1 MSKEPPIIIIGNPRS
16 GTTLLRLMLTCHR
29 NIVIPPECGFAVWW
43 YKKYKDWDSDSIKA
57 RLNDFLD
64 DLFQSKKIELWNL
77 NREQLKEFILSKHI
91 NNYSELVSSI
101 YEYFAKNQKKTFH
114 RWGDKNNFHL
124 NYIDT
129 IYSLFPGA
137 QFIHIIRDGR
147 DVACS
152 YKDMSKLNAESKY
165 APNLPVDLITIAKE
179 WVDNI
184 QLIRS
189 SFASLGWSNVKEIR
203 YEDLVMESDVILEDV
218 CSFLNEEYDPSMLAF
233 HSINKIKQLEPTE
246 LLAWKNKTLME
257 VTSSQMS
264 RYKAELTANEIE
276 LFNAFAGD
284 LLAIYGYQ

>member
-1 MSKEPPIIIIGNPRS
+1 MKSPIIIIGNPRS

-43 YKKYKDWDSDSIKA
+43 YKKYNDWDTNSINS
-57 RLNDFLD
+57 RLNDYLD

-77 NREQLKEFILSKHI
+77 NRVELEKYILSKQI

-101 YEYFAKNQKKTFH
+101 YEYFAENQKKGFH

-165 APNLPVDLITIAKE
+165 APKLPVDINTIAKE

-184 QLIRS
+184 QLIRT
-189 SFASLGWSNVKEIR
+189 SFASLGWNNIKEIR
-203 YEDLVMESDVILEDV
+203 YEDITTDPEGILKGV

-233 HSINKIKQLEPTE
+233 HSHNERMKLEPIE
-246 LLAWKNKTLME
+246 FLAWKNKTLME
-257 VTSSQMS
+257 VTTSQIS
-264 RYKAELTANEIE
+264 RYKAELTSNEIE
-276 LFNAFAGD
+276 MFNEIAGD